1 MNNSLTTKYIFHI
14 LLLSFALILSGCGG
28 LGDIHNPP
36 LIIIDSPAGLT
47 GLTGLV
53 RISGRV
59 QVQSGFSIST
69 PTYHVDEQPVHSVS
83 GKANWFF
90 DLDTTHFTPGQH
102 ILQISVVDS
111 GAQTSTL
118 KIEFSVIPVA
128 GGNQNI
134 ITGLNLTTLENTF
147 DISSLLYGLK
157 GWRITYFSS
166 NENGNPVSVG
176 GWAMKPDGS
185 GPFPT
190 LIWCRGGVSGNASEN
205 FIWSLANRGYA
216 VFASDYQGEGDF
228 ASGKPDIFG
237 TEVYDNIALLN
248 IAKTMPF
255 VDKNKIFMWG
265 GSRGSAVTLLTLDR
279 LAVVG
284 RENEIR
290 AAACTNT
297 IYDIATALDDGI
309 NAAELEVIEYY
320 KSLKGVSTQAA
331 IDQLNSR
338 SAGVSINHDDITTP
352 IFIGHAGQNQ
362 NYPPFHSEAL
372 FNDMTNQGVVV
383 EYQLYPDVENDLETD
398 PEADVFSDI
407 LDFWLAL

>member
-1 MNNSLTTKYIFHI
+1 
-14 LLLSFALILSGCGG
+14 
-28 LGDIHNPP
+28 
-36 LIIIDSPAGLT
+36 
-47 GLTGLV
+47 
-53 RISGRV
+53 
-59 QVQSGFSIST
+59 
-69 PTYHVDEQPVHSVS
+69 
-83 GKANWFF
+83 
-90 DLDTTHFTPGQH
+90 
-102 ILQISVVDS
+102 
-111 GAQTSTL
+111 
-118 KIEFSVIPVA
+118 
-128 GGNQNI
+128 
-134 ITGLNLTTLENTF
+134 
-147 DISSLLYGLK
+147 
-157 GWRITYFSS
+157 
-166 NENGNPVSVG
+166 
-176 GWAMKPDGS
+176 
-185 GPFPT
+185 
-190 LIWCRGGVSGNASEN
+190 
-205 FIWSLANRGYA
+205 
-216 VFASDYQGEGDF
+216 
-228 ASGKPDIFG
+228 
-237 TEVYDNIALLN
+237 
-248 IAKTMPF
+248 
-255 VDKNKIFMWG
+255 
-265 GSRGSAVTLLTLDR
+265 LDR

-383 EYQLYPDVENDLETD
+383 EYQLYPDVKNDLETD